1 MYLWFTI
8 REILKH
14 FILIIVLCTGFTFIS
29 WAQCP
34 EITKTTIN
42 PSCTP
47 SCTMCEGETFTVTLM
62 GGDLPNNGKIEYYY
76 SDIAGFNPYNG
87 EGTKIG
93 SANITTPGPP
103 CRICPSLLGF
113 MIDAC

>member
-42 PSCTP
+42 QVALHHVLCVKEKHY
-47 SCTMCEGETFTVTLM
+47 CDINGQR
-62 GGDLPNNGKIEYYY
+62 LPNNGKIEYYY
-76 SDIAGFNPYNG
+76 SDNAGFN
-87 EGTKIG
+87 
-93 SANITTPGPP
+93 TTMVKEQN
-103 CRICPSLLGF
+103 R
-113 MIDAC
+113 